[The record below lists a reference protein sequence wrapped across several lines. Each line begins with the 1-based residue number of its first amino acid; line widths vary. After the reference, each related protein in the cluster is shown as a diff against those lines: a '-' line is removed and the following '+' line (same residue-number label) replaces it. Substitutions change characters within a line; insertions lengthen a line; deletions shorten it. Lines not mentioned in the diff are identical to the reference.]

1 MMPMPISP
9 KKRVATL
16 ISFILFLISFAA
28 GVFFLIKQSRYKN
41 HIIDQ
46 AFIQAHD
53 KTTICAQQL
62 DNLLQLLI
70 PQTASLAEKLSAT
83 PLTPSEIEAI
93 LKKKPADIFG
103 FGVAYLP
110 DNTKTNNN
118 AYAPYY
124 VEKEGVNTAV
134 DLSKMSGY
142 IYYEQEWFKALLTKE
157 QTFFGPFTDFA
168 TGEDVIGVATPF
180 YVTDPHDNSKKIG
193 GIVYVTQ
200 SMNHLQHI
208 LTTLLLGQN
217 GYWFS
222 VANNE
227 IILTHPREKL
237 LYSRTSIDDF
247 AKETANE
254 ATAEIIRHAIRGKA
268 DSTSFNNTVTGDESW
283 LIAAPIPII
292 KGALCGV
299 FDKKEIPLDDDLMRQ
314 GLIRICM
321 IFLTSFLFLII
332 SVLFYTNH
340 TIHVL
345 LFSSAY
351 STVCLLTSIAL
362 IWSIINKY
370 PFYKDPVT
378 PITDKQQLNKFLTQK
393 DNIQKK
399 SNSTLSLAQLHTHKS
414 IGTTQNNYVPTGI
427 FITTIQLIGPN
438 QLQIIGY
445 VWQQYHKELHKNLS
459 QGFIFPQATKDNDI
473 EEIHRNTEGEL
484 ETILWRVNTTLY
496 QDARYQKYPF
506 DVKSFQIQLWHKD
519 FEKNVTLIP
528 DFDAYNI
535 INIGS
540 KPGLR
545 PSITLAGYDIQNS
558 FFGYKTSSYRTS
570 FGLYAYGPFGLYKR
584 ITKSETPE
592 LHFNITAKRSLNKIL
607 VIDLIPVIV
616 IALLLFIML
625 LISTERNIL
634 SAAASLFFSTIIA
647 QIRFREGVPPYGLV
661 YFETFYFILYIALF
675 IVTLFVLLRAFKI
688 VSEKHHL
695 VLALLF
701 WPILLG
707 SILGITLLYQY

>member
-1 MMPMPISP
+1 MDNVMMPISS
-9 KKRVATL
+9 KKKVCTF
-16 ISFILFLISFAA
+16 ISFILFIASFAA
-28 GVFFLIKQSRYKN
+28 GVFFLVKQSRYKN

-62 DNLLQLLI
+62 DDLLQLLI
-70 PQTASLAEKLSAT
+70 PQTASLAEKLST
-83 PLTPSEIEAI
+83 TSLTPSEIETI
-93 LKKKPADIFG
+93 LKKKPTDIFG

-124 VEKEGVNTAV
+124 VEKQGVNTAE
-134 DLSKMSGY
+134 DLSKIPGY

-157 QTFFGPFTDFA
+157 QTFFGPFTDSV

-180 YVTDPHDNSKKIG
+180 YVTDAHDNSKKIG

-208 LTTLLLGQN
+208 LTTLFLGQN

-237 LYSRTSIDDF
+237 LYSRTTIDAF
-247 AKETANE
+247 AEETQNAE
-254 ATAEIIRHAIRGKA
+254 TAEIIRHAIQGKA

-283 LIAAPIPII
+283 LIAAPIPAI

-299 FDKKEIPLDDDLMRQ
+299 FDKKEIPLDNDLMRK
-314 GLIRICM
+314 GLMRICL
-321 IFLTSFLFLII
+321 IFLASFLFLVI
-332 SVLFYTNH
+332 SFLFHTNH
-340 TIHVL
+340 TIYIFVI
-345 LFSSAY
+345 SSAY
-351 STVCLLTSIAL
+351 STLCLLTSIAL
-362 IWSIINKY
+362 IWSIINQY

-378 PITDKQQLNKFLTQK
+378 PITDKQQLSKYLTQ
-393 DNIQKK
+393 
-399 SNSTLSLAQLHTHKS
+399 TEHAATSLLLNQLHTYKS
-414 IGTTQNNYVPTGI
+414 VGTAQNNYVPTGI
-427 FITTIQLIGPN
+427 FINTIQLLGPN

-459 QGFIFPQATKDNDI
+459 QGFIFPQATKDNDT
-473 EEIHRNTEGEL
+473 EEIHRNTEGDL
-484 ETILWRVNTTLY
+484 ESILWRVNTTLY
-496 QDARYQKYPF
+496 QDTRYQKYPF

-519 FEKNVTLIP
+519 FEKNITLIP

-540 KPGLR
+540 MPGLR
-545 PSITLAGYDIQNS
+545 PSITLPGYDIQNS
-558 FFGYKTSSYRTS
+558 FFGYKTNNYRTS
-570 FGLYAYGPFGLYKR
+570 FGLYAHGPFGLYKR
-584 ITKSETPE
+584 ITKSEMPE
-592 LHFNITAKRSLNKIL
+592 LYFNITAKRSLNKTL
-607 VIDLIPVIV
+607 VVDLIPVII
-616 IALLLFIML
+616 IALILFIML
-625 LISTERNIL
+625 LISTEKNIL
-634 SAAASLFFSTIIA
+634 SAAGSLFFSTIIA
-647 QIRFREGVPPYGLV
+647 QIRFREGIPPYGLV
-661 YFETFYFILYIALF
+661 YFETFYFILYIALL
-675 IVTLFVLLRAFKI
+675 IVTLFVLLRSFKI
-688 VSEKHHL
+688 VSEKDHL
-695 VLALLF
+695 LLALLF

-707 SILGITLLYQY
+707 SVLGITLLYQY